1 MEIIMK
7 KIIFYI
13 SVILGFTVT
22 SCHKPEFIKSNITGQ
37 GISSL
42 TAIITTGRYTNME
55 LAKFSLSEEMYKS
68 DTWTIELPW
77 YYPES
82 SDDETMAYLTSLK
95 IQAEILPN
103 FRLEP
108 GLGILDLT
116 EDNVFTL
123 TEPSGQSRRI
133 IIKGERVHSSKASIV
148 SFSIDNM
155 VINGI
160 VYEKRKEILIP
171 YTGDLSGSVIS
182 AQVSAHSKLTHIGEY
197 RYVPGKQYNIADGTK
212 IKVLADDQKSVTE
225 YTLKQGEPE
234 TIDYGLN
241 PKSVHPLFTIDPTTL
256 YGFPAYTE
264 LSFVSLAS
272 ADGYLVVC
280 LGNGTT
286 PMTMNRFSGEKKGE
300 IVLGTAVADVISND
314 EKENLLIANKAKGGA
329 DAEVVNIYRTKS
341 VKTAPSLFYS
351 FTNPA
356 SEPIGHRMKVLGDID
371 KNAVIVFTAE
381 GIDGVTTT
389 AKAVVLTV
397 TDGAVSKVETKD
409 FSSCVAGWGSAP
421 VGHATVIPA
430 SLKPE
435 ADGYFLDYYEGNVD
449 PAISGDA
456 ENYLLHYID
465 GKGKDN
471 WIAHIGNWG
480 NNPNCLDIKTFNG
493 ARYMAHFVVSHFPQW
508 GISPGVYLYE
518 ATEPSSASLIF
529 SNTSIKAY
537 QVGSNSSTGAAG
549 DVILCPTADG
559 YRIYMYFYDYHCQSI
574 GAYVADCIKIEE

>member
-1 MEIIMK
+1 MEIVMK
-7 KIIFYI
+7 KIILYI
-13 SVILGFTVT
+13 LAILGLTVT
-22 SCHKPEFIKSNITGQ
+22 SCHKPEFIESDANRQ
-37 GISSL
+37 GVSSL
-42 TAIITTGRYTNME
+42 TAIITTGKYENME
-55 LAKFSLSEEMYKS
+55 LVKFPLSEEMYNS

-77 YYPES
+77 YYPETS
-82 SDDETMAYLTSLK
+82 NDETMAFLTSLK

-103 FRLEP
+103 FRLSP

-116 EDNVFTL
+116 EDNAFTL
-123 TEPSGQSRRI
+123 TDPSGKSRRI
-133 IIKGERVHSSKASIV
+133 IIKGERVHSSKASII

-160 VYEKRKEILIP
+160 VYEKKKEILIP

-182 AQVSAHSKLTHIGEY
+182 AQVSAHSTLTHIGEY
-197 RYVPGKQYNIADGTK
+197 RYVQGNKYNIADGTK
-212 IKVLADDQKSVTE
+212 IKVLADDKKTVTE

-234 TIDYGLN
+234 TIDYGIN
-241 PKSVHPLFTIDPTTL
+241 TQSVRPLFAIDPTTL

-264 LSFVSLAS
+264 QSFVSLAS
-272 ADGYLVVC
+272 TDGYLVVC
-280 LGNGTT
+280 LGNGKV
-286 PMTMNRFSGEKKGE
+286 PVIMNRFSGEKKGE
-300 IVLGTAVADVISND
+300 IVLGEAVADVISND

-329 DAEVVNIYRTKS
+329 DAEKVNIYRTRS

-389 AKAVVLTV
+389 AKSVVLTV
-397 TDGAVSKVETKD
+397 KDGNVSKVDVKD
-409 FSSCVAGWGSAP
+409 FSACVAGWGSAP
-421 VGHATVIPA
+421 VAHATVVPA
-430 SLKPE
+430 SPNPE
-435 ADGYFLDYYEGNVD
+435 TDGYFLDYYDGNVD
-449 PAISGDA
+449 PATPSDQ

-471 WIAHIGNWG
+471 WIAHVGNWG

-508 GISPGVYLYE
+508 GISPRIYLYE
-518 ATEPSSASLIF
+518 VTEPSSASLVF
-529 SNTSIKAY
+529 SNKVIKSH
-537 QVGSNSSTGAAG
+537 QVGNNSGVGAAG
-549 DVILCPTADG
+549 DVTLCPTADG
-559 YRIYMYFYDYHCQSI
+559 YRIYVYFYDYHCQTI

>member
-182 AQVSAHSKLTHIGEY
+182 AQVSAHSKLTHIGDY
-197 RYVPGKQYNIADGTK
+197 RYVPGKQYNIADDTK

-300 IVLGTAVADVISND
+300 IVLGTKRKIS
-314 EKENLLIANKAKGGA
+314 
-329 DAEVVNIYRTKS
+329 
-341 VKTAPSLFYS
+341 
-351 FTNPA
+351 
-356 SEPIGHRMKVLGDID
+356 
-371 KNAVIVFTAE
+371 
-381 GIDGVTTT
+381 
-389 AKAVVLTV
+389 
-397 TDGAVSKVETKD
+397 
-409 FSSCVAGWGSAP
+409 
-421 VGHATVIPA
+421 
-430 SLKPE
+430 
-435 ADGYFLDYYEGNVD
+435 
-449 PAISGDA
+449 
-456 ENYLLHYID
+456 
-465 GKGKDN
+465 
-471 WIAHIGNWG
+471 
-480 NNPNCLDIKTFNG
+480 
-493 ARYMAHFVVSHFPQW
+493 
-508 GISPGVYLYE
+508 
-518 ATEPSSASLIF
+518 
-529 SNTSIKAY
+529 
-537 QVGSNSSTGAAG
+537 
-549 DVILCPTADG
+549 
-559 YRIYMYFYDYHCQSI
+559 
-574 GAYVADCIKIEE
+574 